1 MQANVAHIISCVWLN
16 RYLNPFSPRILS
28 CKRWARKKKIWVKL
42 AQSSVED
49 EALSSIR
56 NSRDCD
62 ARNLRE
68 PSSRDWNFR
77 DGFRERKTLISQRE
91 RERER
96 ERGLWKKA
104 RAVNDGEWSEFGERE
119 LWDISFQIVI
129 RFDRSLK

>member
-1 MQANVAHIISCVWLN
+1 MSHIFFNACDWIGTLIRSHREFSAANAEL
-16 RYLNPFSPRILS
+16 
-28 CKRWARKKKIWVKL
+28 RKKKFWVKL